1 MIVLFFVTMFRSD
14 DDKNE
19 LDQDDDDKR
28 QLNKWNMPKEVKLLA
43 HKNILTKIRLNN
55 FFLDS

>member
-1 MIVLFFVTMFRSD
+1 MFRSD

-43 HKNILTKIRLNN
+43 HTNILTNIRLNN
-55 FFLDS
+55 FFFRLMN